1 MIDIDRSSQSPFIIF
16 SGQKS
21 HKDTAV
27 LQAQEHIE
35 KNYNEKI
42 SVNELCDPLAIS
54 RRTFERRFK
63 KATSNTVIEY
73 HQRVKVEATKK
84 ELEKGRKT
92 VTEVM
97 HDVGHTGPKAFRT
110 VFRKL
115 TNLSPV
121 AYLDKYGTR

>member
-1 MIDIDRSSQSPFIIF
+1 
-16 SGQKS
+16 
-21 HKDTAV
+21 
-27 LQAQEHIE
+27 
-35 KNYNEKI
+35 
-42 SVNELCDPLAIS
+42 LAIS